1 MTGQT
6 MRKNHKSGIKSLA
19 ALLLGLWVMFAGIGP
34 VFAETAETAGTP
46 GETAGTSETEEKAEP
61 TEEED
66 PLAPFTLNHGSRK
79 SRKIAITMDDVYETE
94 WVWKSVELCKEY
106 GITMTFFPIGRNLKD
121 EDRDNWRAVI
131 EAGCEI
137 GSHSSFHGAFHNIGQ
152 WIAIGRLGKFQEWL
166 DRTLGFHYE
175 VRWFRPP
182 FGSIATGSGDTQA
195 MATAI
200 KTYGYDHIVRW
211 DVSNTDPDKAFA
223 ATQNGSILLY
233 HARHR
238 DYECLKKLIPM
249 LLEAG
254 FEPVTVSELFGF
266 PAPEISDELYTFD
279 IHKHVGK

>member
-1 MTGQT
+1 MGTIRWRLNLRNLRFIAQFKACGDEYEKELEIYHT
-6 MRKNHKSGIKSLA
+6 KGHE
-19 ALLLGLWVMFAGIGP
+19 IGS
-34 VFAETAETAGTP
+34 VSKRLRRV
-46 GETAGTSETEEKAEP
+46 GEFEKRSA
-61 TEEED
+61 
-66 PLAPFTLNHGSRK
+66 SRAIMINNCT
-79 SRKIAITMDDVYETE
+79 KIAITMDDVYETE